1 MATQRVP
8 LTSISACGNTER
20 PVHEPSSSA
29 ISRFASQEGEAA
41 MWGGCVKN
49 E

>member
-1 MATQRVP
+1 MATRRVP
-8 LTSISACGNTER
+8 LTSNSACGNTER
-20 PVHEPSSSA
+20 PGHEPSSFA
-29 ISRFASQEGEAA
+29 ISRFTGQEGEAA